1 MDLLFACRYPF
12 TSEARS
18 AIEEN
23 NVEIGDLIAE
33 KAVQRIVSALKGEKV
48 HANPMHISDQLVE
61 IGSYGAARMMLAFLH
76 NRYLINKFAVAEAK
90 RASSAMGK
98 DENENPENIKKLQT
112 ELGIYPRQFEGKT
125 VVPLPAF
132 LTFSPR
138 SIDYRLINRNVK
150 AGFVEVNSHEIIRL
164 MEEAVK
170 IKAEKISPLKDPP
183 QIIREYSVQL
193 MKLVPKQVPIPMSF
207 KEGDNPPC
215 IEKLLDVAKSHQ
227 NLGHQGRWA
236 LAVYLINKGMS
247 DEKINQVYS
256 NFPDYDERIS
266 KYQVKHARDRGYKMP
281 ACVMMMSYGLC
292 VADCRVG
299 NPLRWKKR

>member
-1 MDLLFACRYPF
+1 MDLLFACKYPF
-12 TSEARS
+12 TSEARQ

-23 NVEIGDLIAE
+23 NIEISDFIAE
-33 KAVQRIVSALKGEKV
+33 KAVTRVVSALRGESV
-48 HANPMHISDQLVE
+48 HANPMHISDQLAE
-61 IGSYGAARMMLAFLH
+61 IGSYGAARMMRAFLH
-76 NRYLINKFAVAEAK
+76 NKYLINKFAVAEAK
-90 RASSAMGK
+90 RASSAMGR
-98 DENENPENIKKLQT
+98 ENAENLRKLQK
-112 ELGIYPRQFEGKT
+112 ELGIFPSSFEGKT
-125 VVPLPAF
+125 VVPLPTF

-138 SIDYRLINRNVK
+138 AIDYRLINRNVK
-150 AGFVEVNSHEIIRL
+150 GGFVEVNSREIIRL

-170 IKAEKISPLKDPP
+170 TKAEKISPLKDPP
-183 QIIREYSVQL
+183 ESVRKYAAEL

-207 KEGDNPPC
+207 REGDNPPC
-215 IEKLLDVAKSHQ
+215 IEKLLEVAKSHQ

-236 LAVYLINKGMS
+236 LAVYLINKGMA

-266 KYQVKHARDRGYKMP
+266 KYQIKHARDRGYKMP
-281 ACVMMMSYGLC
+281 ACTMMMSYGLC